1 MNAAL
6 DRKPPDPTKELTMT
20 PDIELHS
27 VRVTPESLRIAGK
40 FPKLTTTL
48 RAGVLATLLAGEE
61 VPGMQAAFANGSK
74 LATVIRALTRRYRW
88 PIERN
93 EFSTKTA
100 DGQKA
105 WVSMYTLPAEVVAS
119 AFDHG
124 AAAWIEEVHTAR
136 SLRLAAPGRRTASS
150 FFGSNDNKQA
160 KSQRSEP

>member
-1 MNAAL
+1 MIGRSLVSAL
-6 DRKPPDPTKELTMT
+6 RAQPP
-20 PDIELHS
+20 
-27 VRVTPESLRIAGK
+27 LRNEGEPQREPGK

-61 VPGMQAAFANGSK
+61 VPGMDEAFANGTTK
-74 LATVIRALTRRYRW
+74 LATVMRALTRRYRW

-93 EFSTKTA
+93 EFATTT

-136 SLRLAAPGRRTASS
+136 SLRLAATTRRTASTTVS
-150 FFGSNDNKQA
+150 RLNADEHA
-160 KSQRSEP
+160 KSPRSEP

>member
-1 MNAAL
+1 MSRNNRTPNA
-6 DRKPPDPTKELTMT
+6 PEPT
-20 PDIELHS
+20 P
-27 VRVTPESLRIAGK
+27 GK

-61 VPGMQAAFANGSK
+61 VPGMEGAFANGSTK
-74 LATVIRALTRRYRW
+74 LATVMRALTRRYRW

-93 EFSTKTA
+93 EFATNTA

-136 SLRLAAPGRRTASS
+136 SLRLARPASAITGFATQRR
-150 FFGSNDNKQA
+150 
-160 KSQRSEP
+160 